1 MEKKLD
7 KIDTIDKELLTLQK
21 DYAHMVEAIDRNT
34 ETIEELNRFMNKLCT
49 RFEKETVVVDNL
61 ERELRRYQ
69 QIIYGVVIAIIV
81 FFLEQLIMLIH

>member
-21 DYAHMVEAIDRNT
+21 DYAHMVEAINRNT

-49 RFEKETVVVDNL
+49 KFEKETVVVDNL